1 MVEHHYSENNSF
13 LDTQL
18 KMLREND
25 RNFRSLSL
33 NLDKMEAE
41 FSQQLAHWRESIFS
55 FQVKWWSEVILSN
68 TTVES
73 VTINISLPETT
84 IWKRDQLRMMFDAIA
99 SLPLLRKLII
109 RQTNLGGPRRLH
121 SIEAIIGAL
130 RICHPTLVSFEL
142 WGNEIAFGA
151 DHSLQKLAWTLQ
163 SCSKLTSLKFMG
175 FDLDPVHVSMFA
187 PLMAMPSLKEFGLGN
202 SSSSFT
208 PIAEELACNS
218 NLEKLTLSFMDHIA
232 DMCCVALATA
242 LRCNT
247 TLQTLSLLNA
257 SPLHSA
263 SGISSES
270 QGFFLRAIAEYN
282 MTLRDFM
289 TRGQVGKELL
299 LYLKLNQAG
308 RRQLFGHYGVT
319 RELWVD
325 KVTSSK
331 ADIDCTFYFLTMN
344 PSICVT

>member
-1 MVEHHYSENNSF
+1 MVEHHYSDNNSF
-13 LDTQL
+13 LDAQL

-33 NLDKMEAE
+33 DLNKMETE

-68 TTVES
+68 KTVET
-73 VTINISLPETT
+73 VTIDLSLSETT
-84 IWKRDQLRMMFDAIA
+84 IWKKDQLRMMFDAIG
-99 SLPLLRKLII
+99 SLPRLRKLII
-109 RQTNLGGPRRLH
+109 RQNNLGQPRRLY
-121 SIEAIIGAL
+121 SIEAIIGAI
-130 RICHPTLVSFEL
+130 RICYPTLDSFEL

-151 DHSLQKLAWTLQ
+151 DHLLQKLAWTLQ
-163 SCSKLTSLKFMG
+163 SCRALTSMRVMG
-175 FDLDPVHVSMFA
+175 FDLNSVHVSMFV
-187 PLMAMPSLKEFGLGN
+187 PLMTMSSLKEFGLGN
-202 SSSSFT
+202 SSSGFL

-218 NLEKLTLSFMDHIA
+218 NLEKLTLSFTDHIA
-232 DMCCVALATA
+232 DTCCVALATA
-242 LRCNT
+242 LRYNT
-247 TLQTLSLLNA
+247 TLQALSLLNA
-257 SPLHSA
+257 SPLYNI
-263 SGISSES
+263 SGISSDS
-270 QGFFLRAIAEYN
+270 QEVFLRVIAECN
-282 MTLRDFM
+282 MTLRDFK
-289 TRGQVGKELL
+289 TRGQVGEELL

-331 ADIDCTFYFLTMN
+331 ADLDCTFYFLTMN